1 MYFNDMRL
9 SPTAFEGLANILY
22 TFNKVGSFENDL
34 RLTLDSVSAFSE
46 LLSRTK
52 TAGLNLYA

>member
-1 MYFNDMRL
+1 MRF
-9 SPTAFEGLANILY
+9 SPTAFEGLSNILY
-22 TFNKVGSFENDL
+22 TVNKVGSFENDL
-34 RLTLDSVSAFSE
+34 RLTLDSVSAVSE